1 MAPKNQW
8 HQWKPRF
15 YWANIYCRDGSSKP
29 TASQLSGYC
38 WLWCSEIRHPRKE
51 SGFWKH
57 PFLYCKN
64 SEALIE
70 CVLLLVLSHQ
80 CQLPFLSTKVLDFQS
95 RIRLYR
101 KLPVFSKEVRLRR
114 FELLLCGPFSIEV
127 KRFLKGMRWFRWVSV
142 LRNSEERKERPFGSL
157 WRTGKLDNILIK
169 MNLL

>member
-1 MAPKNQW
+1 MSGYSLLTRYSRVALL
-8 HQWKPRF
+8 F
-15 YWANIYCRDGSSKP
+15 LLITSIITCSEVTLLTMNIHGRDGSSKP

-142 LRNSEERKERPFGSL
+142 LRNS
-157 WRTGKLDNILIK
+157 
-169 MNLL
+169 